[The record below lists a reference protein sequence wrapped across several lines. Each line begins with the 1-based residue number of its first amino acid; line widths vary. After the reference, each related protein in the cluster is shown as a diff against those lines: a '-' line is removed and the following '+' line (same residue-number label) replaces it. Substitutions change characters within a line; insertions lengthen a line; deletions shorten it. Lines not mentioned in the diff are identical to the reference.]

1 VPQAREGQ
9 RRGSEGDPDRDSR
22 SAIMTKTANDFLDL
36 INRTILRSSQNLV
49 ATVLE
54 SVAAMSGTR
63 IGLWMDFVLLTVD
76 G

>member
-1 VPQAREGQ
+1 
-9 RRGSEGDPDRDSR
+9 
-22 SAIMTKTANDFLDL
+22 MTKTANDFLDL